1 MISGLSI
8 ISSRHPR
15 SNPGKVMARARYLPG
30 QIVSFEVKRN
40 RGKRTLT
47 GYLASRLFIHDNRA
61 RAIISEGQVLID
73 GNKIDLETIVD
84 LKAGSI
90 INITFPA
97 AWPPYMQP
105 TAMNLDIIYE
115 DDCMIAVNKPAGRVV
130 HPSSGHLTGETLQNG
145 ILHHLQNTE
154 YPDKMISPAHRLD
167 RYTTGVIIYSK
178 TQKAYKNLTAS
189 FRNNRAHKTYLVITD
204 GTPQWQELT
213 VDQPLAVRPD
223 NRELRW
229 VPPTEEQQGSKEA
242 ITHFKV
248 IEKAADW
255 SLLEA
260 QPVTGRSHQIRAHL
274 KYLNLP
280 VMCDHE
286 YNPEGRKLHSISF
299 QALHARELQIP
310 HPENSTELLLTAE
323 LPSGFSAALK
333 ELRETKK

>member
-1 MISGLSI
+1 
-8 ISSRHPR
+8 
-15 SNPGKVMARARYLPG
+15 MARARYLSG
-30 QIVSFEVKRN
+30 QTVTFEVKRN

-73 GNKIDLETIVD
+73 NSKIDLETIID

-90 INITFPA
+90 IEITFPD

-105 TAMNLDIIYE
+105 TAMDLDIIYE

-145 ILHHLQNTE
+145 IMYHLLNKE
-154 YPDKMISPAHRLD
+154 FPDKMISPAHRLD

-178 TQKAYKNLTAS
+178 TRSAYKKLTAS
-189 FRNNRAHKTYLVITD
+189 FRDNRAHKTYMVITE
-204 GTPQWQELT
+204 GAPQWQELT
-213 VDQPLAVRPD
+213 VDQPLGINPE
-223 NRELRW
+223 NRELRR
-229 VPPTEEQQGSKEA
+229 VPPQSEREGSKEA

-248 IEKAADW
+248 LERADDW

-260 QPVTGRSHQIRAHL
+260 RPVTGRSHQIRAHL
-274 KYLNLP
+274 KYLHLP

-286 YNPEGRKLHSISF
+286 YNPGGRKLKSIAF

-310 HPENSTELLLTAE
+310 HPENSTDLLLTAA
-323 LPSGFSAALK
+323 LPSGFSAALN
-333 ELRETKK
+333 ELRNSKK